1 MSTASDAPP
10 RPKRRISLLRSVGAR
25 LFLSVLGGSLVGLIV
40 SSFLAYRE
48 LSRLSEAELRS
59 NLQVKAENLRG
70 DFNTLESSTKL
81 VGDAV
86 KTLYA
91 SGEKREKVYV
101 DLVERSLQTSLLGTG
116 LGFGQPPDK
125 RLIIPALK
133 YAYPYAVR
141 KDGKVVA
148 QGGESD
154 PKDYEKQYF
163 KQPIAAKKPVWL
175 EPESYLETTL
185 IP

>member
-81 VGDAV
+81 VEMRS
-86 KTLYA
+86 KPYTLL
-91 SGEKREKVYV
+91 EK
-101 DLVERSLQTSLLGTG
+101 S
-116 LGFGQPPDK
+116 
-125 RLIIPALK
+125 
-133 YAYPYAVR
+133 VR
-141 KDGKVVA
+141 R
-148 QGGESD
+148 
-154 PKDYEKQYF
+154 F
-163 KQPIAAKKPVWL
+163 
-175 EPESYLETTL
+175 TL
-185 IP
+185 IW